1 MLQRLRN
8 KSPEWI
14 YYKLGGSSLL
24 NDRTEMEA
32 LFKRKYGLVS
42 SLPSSHLLFPAAL
55 IKDFILTDCSCEG
68 FSCCKS
74 WVAAGG
80 GGGTDGQTDRQ
91 TETHIRNLSRL
102 VSCWPLAL
110 YDCGRVA
117 PPRIS
122 HREEEK
128 KKKSF
133 RAPGSTEE
141 SMLLKKKKERK
152 NTFLLVLTCISKALM
167 RCSRK

>member
-80 GGGTDGQTDRQ
+80 GDDDGRMDRQTDRQ
-91 TETHIRNLSRL
+91 KHTSGTCHVLSHVGL
-102 VSCWPLAL
+102 
-110 YDCGRVA
+110 
-117 PPRIS
+117 
-122 HREEEK
+122 
-128 KKKSF
+128 
-133 RAPGSTEE
+133 
-141 SMLLKKKKERK
+141 
-152 NTFLLVLTCISKALM
+152 
-167 RCSRK
+167 